1 MAAAELLD
9 RVGYGCEISPA
20 YCDVIIRRLMNLAG
34 AAVVLESTGRP
45 FVDVAESRGVDPN
58 DALNPKIQDSR
69 AIKHTGPN
77 PHYGS
82 QRKAS

>member
-1 MAAAELLD
+1 
-9 RVGYGCEISPA
+9 
-20 YCDVIIRRLMNLAG
+20 MNLAG